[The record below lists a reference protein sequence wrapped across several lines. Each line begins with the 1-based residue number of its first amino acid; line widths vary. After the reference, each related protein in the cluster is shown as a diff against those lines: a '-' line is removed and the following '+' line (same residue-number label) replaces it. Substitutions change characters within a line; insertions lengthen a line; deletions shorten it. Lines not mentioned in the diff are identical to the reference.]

1 MNSIFKLITNQ
12 QIPETA
18 NALVPVIG
26 YEPWSLRALESI
38 KSSIVNGVPTLI
50 RVHSAADYP
59 IENEEL
65 SHRLDMESHCVLI
78 VGYNDDKEEFD
89 IVDPWNPNW
98 GGQHGGVGKLPYESL
113 HVACVNCTAEK
124 GTRLSLIS
132 HKIRPVLIEENASL
146 AVDLGFYEPLGYVID
161 RNNTKFETF
170 KVTIHYLFNGNE
182 KQQSQSLSGE
192 WKIGEKAIF
201 TFPLE
206 KGNVNIAFSPIFHS
220 PERKIGEKA
229 IFTFPLEK
237 ELSGD
242 IDVRIEVLA
251 TLSSD
256 RPYQYRDNICM
267 DFTETVKINRSSGV
281 SQKESVISSIN
292 ASNY

>member
-1 MNSIFKLITNQ
+1 MFIQ
-12 QIPETA
+12 P
-18 NALVPVIG
+18 
-26 YEPWSLRALESI
+26 
-38 KSSIVNGVPTLI
+38 PTTQ
-50 RVHSAADYP
+50 S
-59 IENEEL
+59 NEEL

-170 KVTIHYLFNGNE
+170 KVTIHYLFNG
-182 KQQSQSLSGE
+182 
-192 WKIGEKAIF
+192 KAA
-201 TFPLE
+201 
-206 KGNVNIAFSPIFHS
+206 IAEPFWRM
-220 PERKIGEKA
+220 EDWGK
-229 IFTFPLEK
+229 
-237 ELSGD
+237 GD
-242 IDVRIEVLA
+242 IYIPFGKRTVGR
-251 TLSSD
+251 
-256 RPYQYRDNICM
+256 YRCQ
-267 DFTETVKINRSSGV
+267 NRGACDLI
-281 SQKESVISSIN
+281 K
-292 ASNY
+292 